1 MSKKLNNNVVKLACI
16 IILGFLLVII
26 SNNINLLKA
35 EGRKVESIDGL
46 KNVSIET
53 GETCIEKIEENDNN
67 LRVYYFDVGQADSIL
82 AVNNQKT
89 MLIDAGNNDDG
100 ELIVNNLKKLGIS
113 RIDYLIGTH
122 PHEDHIGGLDNIIDN
137 FDIGTIYMP
146 KTLNNTKT
154 FEDVLDS
161 VAKKQLS
168 ITTPNVGD
176 TFTIGD
182 ASCQIMSVEDNSEN
196 YNACSIVI
204 RMVQNDI
211 SYLFMGDAETDNEQA
226 RSWPQTTILKV
237 GHHGSSTSSC
247 EDFLKQVMPT
257 VSIISV
263 GTDNKYGHPHEETI
277 TRLNNIGSTIYQTN
291 NVGNILV
298 KQEK

>member
-35 EGRKVESIDGL
+35 EGRKVESINGL

-82 AVNNQKT
+82 VVNNQKT

>member
-82 AVNNQKT
+82 VVNNQKT